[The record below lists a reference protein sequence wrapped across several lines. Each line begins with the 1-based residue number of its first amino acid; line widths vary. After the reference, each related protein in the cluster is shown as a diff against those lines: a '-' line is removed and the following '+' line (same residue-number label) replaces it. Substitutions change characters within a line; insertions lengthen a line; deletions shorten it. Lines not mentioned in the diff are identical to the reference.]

1 MHTRWARFARGW
13 LAAVAATVTA
23 AASHTLGGAEAPAP
37 AAIALALAFSGI
49 LCVFLA
55 GKRLSLPRLAASVLL
70 SQLGYH
76 LLFLLAPGGV
86 SVTASG
92 DAAMHQHVAAQNRMT
107 QTLMLSTDPG
117 MQAHGHGA
125 GMYVAHVIAA
135 ILTVLALRFGERAFW
150 TLGDLALALV
160 VRVVLRASA
169 AAAPITRPRSIR
181 AFPRIAVPHPL
192 ETVLSVLRHR
202 GPPRGALIAV

>member
-13 LAAVAATVTA
+13 LAAAAATVTA

-37 AAIALALAFSGI
+37 AAIALALAFSGV
-49 LCVFLA
+49 LCVFLS

-92 DAAMHQHVAAQNRMT
+92 DAAMHQHGAA
-107 QTLMLSTDPG
+107 QTLMLSTDTG
-117 MQAHGHGA
+117 MHTRSHGA
-125 GMYVAHVIAA
+125 GMYVAHVVAA
-135 ILTVLALRFGERAFW
+135 VLTVLALRFGERAFW
-150 TLGDLALALV
+150 TLGDLARALV
-160 VRVVLRASA
+160 VRVVLRAFA
-169 AAAPITRPRSIR
+169 APAPITRPCSIR

>member
-13 LAAVAATVTA
+13 LAAAAATVTA

-37 AAIALALAFSGI
+37 AAIAVALAFSGI

-55 GKRLSLPRLAASVLL
+55 GKNLSLLRLAVSVLL

-92 DAAMHQHVAAQNRMT
+92 DAAMHQHGAA
-107 QTLMLSTDPG
+107 QTLMLSTDG
-117 MQAHGHGA
+117 AAHVHSHGA
-125 GMYVAHVIAA
+125 GMYVAHVVAA
-135 ILTVLALRFGERAFW
+135 VLTVLAFRFGERAFW
-150 TLGDLALALV
+150 SLGDAASALV
-160 VRVVLRASA
+160 VRIVLTATA
-169 AAAPITRPRSIR
+169 LPAPIARPRALR
-181 AFPRIAVPHPL
+181 AFPRVAVPHPL
-192 ETVLSVLRHR
+192 DTVLSVLRHR
-202 GPPRGALIAV
+202 GPPRAITIAA